1 MLPEEKMQI
10 GRYLIEGLIG
20 SGGMADVYQA
30 KLTGVEGFEK
40 KVAIKKIL
48 SAWSGNQEFIR
59 MLVDEAKT
67 LVGLAH
73 ANIVSVFELNCEKQ
87 VYFMVLEFVDGIN
100 LKKLMTK
107 LPSHELL
114 PVGVIHFIFDS
125 VLAGLDYA
133 HGHLSNSGATPIIHR
148 DISPHNILVSTQG
161 DIKISDFGIA
171 KVLGRTQETA
181 SHTLK
186 GKFSYMA
193 PEQAKGGNVD
203 PRTDLYTCGLV
214 LFELLAGQK
223 SFEGD
228 QDLLVLEKARKCKIP
243 WEILPGNLSS
253 LERQLLQKA
262 LHPHLKDRFQTA
274 QEMRLALEECW
285 GRVRE
290 TEAREVL
297 SSLVCHSITSQEVVP
312 LKVTKKF
319 RVVPSVVTK
328 IWDKTMFYTANVS
341 KPDRL
346 LIKTSS
352 MVLLSILFF
361 ISASFVFSSHNPE
374 VKPLVQNSEIIH
386 LRTISKTHTVVPS
399 EVYEAKVEEEQ
410 IEEIKVESLPM
421 SSPIL
426 SDAGRLTVTAIPWG
440 KVSVSGIGKNL
451 ETPLT
456 KASLPVGKYGV
467 SVFYAPKKIEVS
479 QMVHIASQS
488 TMHCQVNF
496 KKEAKLF
503 CTAHEN

>member
-1 MLPEEKMQI
+1 MQI

-186 GKFSYMA
+186 GKFH
-193 PEQAKGGNVD
+193 
-203 PRTDLYTCGLV
+203 
-214 LFELLAGQK
+214 F
-223 SFEGD
+223 
-228 QDLLVLEKARKCKIP
+228 LEY
-243 WEILPGNLSS
+243 
-253 LERQLLQKA
+253 
-262 LHPHLKDRFQTA
+262 
-274 QEMRLALEECW
+274 
-285 GRVRE
+285 
-290 TEAREVL
+290 
-297 SSLVCHSITSQEVVP
+297 
-312 LKVTKKF
+312 KF
-319 RVVPSVVTK
+319 
-328 IWDKTMFYTANVS
+328 
-341 KPDRL
+341 
-346 LIKTSS
+346 
-352 MVLLSILFF
+352 
-361 ISASFVFSSHNPE
+361 HN
-374 VKPLVQNSEIIH
+374 
-386 LRTISKTHTVVPS
+386 
-399 EVYEAKVEEEQ
+399 
-410 IEEIKVESLPM
+410 
-421 SSPIL
+421 
-426 SDAGRLTVTAIPWG
+426 
-440 KVSVSGIGKNL
+440 
-451 ETPLT
+451 
-456 KASLPVGKYGV
+456 
-467 SVFYAPKKIEVS
+467 
-479 QMVHIASQS
+479 
-488 TMHCQVNF
+488 
-496 KKEAKLF
+496 
-503 CTAHEN
+503 